1 MVVPRT
7 VGRYEIVDAIGAGA
21 LSTVYRAFDPTRER
35 IVALKI
41 AHRDLGSDITPRDVG
56 ERFRRELH
64 AGALLLNHPSILT
77 ILDYDDRDPAGVYIV
92 MEYVAGCALN
102 EYVSHRDLGSIV
114 NAMNQVLGGLAYA
127 HSKDV
132 VHRNIK
138 LSNLLVTRDGLIK
151 NAEFAFAQIGPRTQT
166 QNGLMGGTA
175 RYLAPEQYTGGIVD
189 HRCDIHAAGVVLYE
203 LMTGA
208 PPFTGTSAEVMYR
221 VCHEVP
227 KPMSAV
233 DPSIPRAF
241 NAIVAKALEKLP
253 VNRYASASD
262 FQRALR
268 GVCEPLQPKPSFF
281 SIRRLLGVSRR

>member
-7 VGRYEIVDAIGAGA
+7 VGRYEIVDVIGAGA

-41 AHRDLGSDITPRDVG
+41 AHRDLGSDITPREVG

-102 EYVSHRDLGSIV
+102 EYVRHRDLGSIV

-151 NAEFAFAQIGPRTQT
+151 IADFAFAQIGPRTQT
-166 QNGLMGGTA
+166 QTGLMVGTA

-208 PPFTGTSAEVMYR
+208 PPFTGTSAEV
-221 VCHEVP
+221 
-227 KPMSAV
+227 
-233 DPSIPRAF
+233 
-241 NAIVAKALEKLP
+241 VAKALEKLP